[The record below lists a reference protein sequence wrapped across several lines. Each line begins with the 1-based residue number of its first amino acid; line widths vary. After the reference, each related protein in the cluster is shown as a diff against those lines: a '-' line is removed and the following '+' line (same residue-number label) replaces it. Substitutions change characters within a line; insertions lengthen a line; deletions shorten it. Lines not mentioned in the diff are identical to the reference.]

1 MSLHTS
7 RRTSGV
13 TASLK
18 RSPVADV
25 FCRFC
30 FTTKRGSS
38 LYVIVDYQHLPAAAA
53 GYAQHLAE
61 AYQLSYIQAYI
72 RRTGVEINPLE
83 LEYDYAASYT
93 LPKDGSNKRD
103 AEARARD
110 RENSV
115 RYFLN
120 IGKRDMFDKPTLV
133 KLVCSKAGVSEYK
146 IIDVKIRDTYSFV
159 QVTLDEAEKV
169 CEIDSL
175 DEFTIHVFYRA
186 VRSPEAPP
194 PPANSELR
202 GFDRLLRMNYSQN
215 EISDLRHRFHSMHG
229 TLDASGDARLELE
242 EEWFPVIFNQ
252 ENPLE
257 DLRIRRGNNGRENTT
272 PLDPIEEEE
281 IPPSFLQFLTG
292 LTVGVLLGVPALALV
307 TIGQV
312 LETRLRDRWFLAG
325 ALAGSC
331 GHYLMRML
339 LGYM

>member
-1 MSLHTS
+1 MSDEGGRVPTVHLMIPTGGRVTYDVTKDTTIS
-7 RRTSGV
+7 DLIVRIRSDPAISNPPDRTI
-13 TASLK
+13 SLIY
-18 RSPVADV
+18 
-25 FCRFC
+25 
-30 FTTKRGSS
+30 RGR
-38 LYVIVDYQHLPAAAA
+38 V
-53 GYAQHLAE
+53 
-61 AYQLSYIQAYI
+61 
-72 RRTGVEINPLE
+72 
-83 LEYDYAASYT
+83 
-93 LPKDGSNKRD
+93 
-103 AEARARD
+103 
-110 RENSV
+110 
-115 RYFLN
+115 LN
-120 IGKRDMFDKPTLV
+120 
-133 KLVCSKAGVSEYK
+133 
-146 IIDVKIRDTYSFV
+146 
-159 QVTLDEAEKV
+159 EAEKV

-194 PPANSELR
+194 PPVNSELR

-229 TLDASGDARLELE
+229 TLDATGDARLELE

-257 DLRIRRGNNGRENTT
+257 DLRIRRGNDGRENTT

-307 TIGQV
+307 AIGQV